1 MDADTLKRLYS
12 YLKSRDNSFD
22 PEMEMQLQQL
32 WNDGTEMAPSPEL
45 WGRLRRTI
53 RGRLFAYRLL
63 RMARYVGV
71 VLVAALVFAGGYLL
85 APRTIT
91 EETSLPQK
99 YVLVTAEGS
108 VGSYI
113 LPDGTDVWLNGGSRL
128 EYDADFATNR
138 RATLMG
144 EAYFDVEHDSV
155 HPFTLSMANI
165 SVEVL
170 GTQFDA
176 RCYPDGSYEDVVLRQ
191 GSVKVQS
198 RQNNEHLATLV
209 PNERLIFNP
218 LTGAGKVND
227 VEALN
232 YCRWM
237 EERLVFS
244 NVPLADIITNLERKY
259 RVEIEIAPERLK
271 QRRLTLTVSHEP
283 LTDVLAV
290 VNALT
295 NTRSHFKNANSIVL
309 E

>member
-22 PEMEMQLQQL
+22 PEMELRLRQL
-32 WNDGTEMAPSPEL
+32 WNDGSEMAPSPEL
-45 WGRLRRTI
+45 WSRLNRSI
-53 RGRLFAYRLL
+53 RGRLFLHRLL
-63 RMARYVGV
+63 CMARYAAVAIV
-71 VLVAALVFAGGYLL
+71 AVLLFAGGYML
-85 APRTIT
+85 APATGT
-91 EETSLPQK
+91 VEAALPQK

-191 GSVKVQS
+191 GSVKVHS
-198 RQNNEHLATLV
+198 RQAGESLATLV
-209 PNERLIFNP
+209 PNERLIYNP

-227 VEALN
+227 VEAIH

-244 NVPLADIITNLERKY
+244 NVPMADIITNLERKY
-259 RVEIEIAPERLK
+259 RVEIEIASERLK
-271 QRRLTLTVSHEP
+271 QRRLSLTVSHEP

-295 NTRSHFKNANSIVL
+295 DTRSRYKNANTIVL